1 MGLNFWGFAI
11 ESKKKKVGI
20 GMMHTD
26 ARSLLLKQKYFKLI
40 ALA

>member
-11 ESKKKKVGI
+11 ELKKKVGI